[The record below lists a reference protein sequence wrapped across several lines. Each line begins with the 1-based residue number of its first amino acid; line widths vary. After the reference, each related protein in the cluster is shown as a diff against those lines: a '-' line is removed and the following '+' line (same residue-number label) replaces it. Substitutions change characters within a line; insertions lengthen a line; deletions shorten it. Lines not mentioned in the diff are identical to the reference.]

1 MVLNLN
7 SMIKFNI
14 ANIKLLTKTEGPYKR
29 CCIWFQGCNLNCKGC
44 CNQDLQKLIPKNI
57 VSLEKLVY
65 IVKQAK
71 DEFGI
76 EGITLSG
83 GEPSIQNGLA
93 MFNKIIR
100 DLGLG
105 IIMFSGKEKS
115 HLNSDLVNSV
125 DLLIAGPFIKSEIDN
140 ERLLLGSKN
149 KKLHCISDRYR
160 NDLEF
165 FNNPISKEEVI
176 VQDYIFINGD

>member
-1 MVLNLN
+1 
-7 SMIKFNI
+7 
-14 ANIKLLTKTEGPYKR
+14 
-29 CCIWFQGCNLNCKGC
+29 
-44 CNQDLQKLIPKNI
+44 
-57 VSLEKLVY
+57 
-65 IVKQAK
+65 
-71 DEFGI
+71 
-76 EGITLSG
+76 
-83 GEPSIQNGLA
+83 
-93 MFNKIIR
+93 
-100 DLGLG
+100 
-105 IIMFSGKEKS
+105 MFSGKEKS

>member
-1 MVLNLN
+1 
-7 SMIKFNI
+7 MIKFNI

-115 HLNSDLVNSV
+115 HLNSDLVSSV